1 MHVAEAERLLKSA
14 AKNGNPPDDDFD
26 RILNLC
32 LKRISTLQ
40 QVAGDLATGTASIDP
55 LNNS

>member
-1 MHVAEAERLLKSA
+1 VEAERLLKCA
-14 AKNGNPPDDDFD
+14 AKNNNLPGDDFD

-40 QVAGDLATGTASIDP
+40 QVADDLAVGIFLSP
-55 LNNS
+55 SNNC